1 MRYVS
6 LSRLLAEI
14 RESMPATDAQAMAIA
29 LYAIFWRLVP
39 LAALVWVLVLVVG
52 PRHSGIMVVALAVN
66 ALLRLLIGISFRRRG
81 RLAACPWGNVYPSSS
96 ILLVRAAICAWAAA
110 CCSFRLACGDF
121 GRPEQIFLVL
131 TSPTP
136 LATPGAAAAGRKR
149 RVR

>member
-52 PRHSGIMVVALAVN
+52 PRHSQLMVVALAVN
-66 ALLRLLIGISFRRRG
+66 ALPFSAFLFAFPFVVAGAWQHARGEMSTLPVAFFWYGLRFAL
-81 RLAACPWGNVYPSSS
+81 
-96 ILLVRAAICAWAAA
+96 
-110 CCSFRLACGDF
+110 
-121 GRPEQIFLVL
+121 GRPPVARSASRAV
-131 TSPTP
+131 TSEDPN
-136 LATPGAAAAGRKR
+136 GSF
-149 RVR
+149 